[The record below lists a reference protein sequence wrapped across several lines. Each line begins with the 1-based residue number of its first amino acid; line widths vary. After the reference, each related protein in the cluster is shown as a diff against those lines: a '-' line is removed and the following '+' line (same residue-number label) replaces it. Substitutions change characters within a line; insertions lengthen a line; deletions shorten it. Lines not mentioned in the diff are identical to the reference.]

1 MPRKSKVAQSLRST
15 RGLGYLPVILL
26 VASALIVGAG
36 HEPLQHWLGSFFQA
50 DSNVGAVTSN
60 DGNVSVSET
69 RDLDSPQQIE
79 SLVASEID
87 LTILKVTVAD
97 STRIEYLIVP
107 EAMQIDWIHR
117 RAVYGIICALQ
128 KGGPAR
134 GPFIF
139 VGVGRFIDA
148 AGQPTIRS
156 RVESKL
162 SALWMNRMDCAPE
175 NSERDIDWKRVSKYH
190 IKFAVPRGFK
200 QEF

>member
-97 STRIEYLIVP
+97 STRIECSGPIKLDTKMRNPREGFGSIP
-107 EAMQIDWIHR
+107 PRIPPASCSQERCESASADRLHR
-117 RAVYGIICALQ
+117 
-128 KGGPAR
+128 
-134 GPFIF
+134 
-139 VGVGRFIDA
+139 
-148 AGQPTIRS
+148 
-156 RVESKL
+156 
-162 SALWMNRMDCAPE
+162 
-175 NSERDIDWKRVSKYH
+175 
-190 IKFAVPRGFK
+190 
-200 QEF
+200 